1 MTIFLTK
8 PLPVLLKVNFSQKL
22 LVVCGNHD
30 NMAVMEMLVNF
41 LLLILAF
48 IPSNLIL

>member
-1 MTIFLTK
+1 MTIFLTN

-22 LVVCGNHD
+22 LVVCGNYD
-30 NMAVMEMLVNF
+30 NIAVMEMLVNF
-41 LLLILAF
+41 LLLILTF